1 MSSYINCQMV
11 SLEEMRKQYDIS
23 GLDRKDLLESPT
35 EMFRSWFEKIEEYD
49 NLEPNAMVLAT
60 SSVSGKPT
68 SRVVLLK
75 EYGEKGFVFYTN
87 YESAKGIQIET
98 NPYGSLT
105 FNWHPLERQVRIRG
119 KIRRISPEKSKKYFS
134 SRPRLSQISVLA
146 SKQSTTVESR
156 EELETLFRKY
166 EETYKNKEIPMPD
179 YWGGYRLEHKEIEF
193 WQGRRDRM
201 HDRFVYTRH
210 GTTWKIERLAP

>member
-1 MSSYINCQMV
+1 
-11 SLEEMRKQYDIS
+11 
-23 GLDRKDLLESPT
+23 
-35 EMFRSWFEKIEEYD
+35 MFRNWFEKIEEYD
-49 NLEPNAMVLAT
+49 TLEPNAMTLAT
-60 SSVSGKPT
+60 ASNSGKPT
-68 SRVVLLK
+68 SRIVLLK
-75 EYGEKGFVFYTN
+75 EYDEKGFIFYTN
-87 YESAKGIQIET
+87 YESTKGIQIES

-119 KIRRISPEKSKKYFS
+119 KIRKISPEKSKKYFA

-156 EELETLFRKY
+156 ADLEKLFKKFEKKY
-166 EETYKNKEIPMPD
+166 EGQEIPMPE
-179 YWGGYRLEHKEIEF
+179 YWGGYRLEHKEVEF

-210 GTTWKIERLAP
+210 GTTWQIERLAP

>member
-1 MSSYINCQMV
+1 MV

-35 EMFRSWFEKIEEYD
+35 EMFRNWFEKIEEYD
-49 NLEPNAMVLAT
+49 TLEPNAMTLAT
-60 SSVSGKPT
+60 ASNAGKPT
-68 SRVVLLK
+68 SRIVLLK
-75 EYGEKGFVFYTN
+75 EYDEKGFTFYTN
-87 YESAKGIQIET
+87 YESTKGVQIES

-105 FNWHPLERQVRIRG
+105 FNWHPLERQIRIRG
-119 KIRRISPEKSKKYFS
+119 KIRRISPDKSKKYFA

-146 SKQSTTVESR
+146 SKQSSSVENR
-156 EELETLFRKY
+156 AELEELFKRYEDKY
-166 EETYKNKEIPMPD
+166 ENKEIPMPA

-193 WQGRRDRM
+193 CQGRRDRM